1 MRRIVPERSQRR
13 DRLTIATLCNSFKGN
28 HHLRTMLISTL
39 IVSIM
44 ITGSFALVLAG
55 IWGESAAE
63 GYEGDKITINYHPF
77 KGTAPSVRSNYNDT
91 TIPSSIT
98 VTYYGSIASTEY
110 NPQVWSNDV
119 LQGGSEI
126 LTQVSDLS
134 TWYSIKRYTTNSTYV
149 FTGWVDNNGRSYDPG
164 DIIRSSDV
172 TGESFDLYATWN
184 LLNRYSTSVRSNWS
198 DGTPYTN
205 LVVGPT
211 ITASSSGTSVNGN
224 YTLRNCTI
232 NVSSGYIN
240 INKDTIIDSST
251 ITGTKGGDNHGA
263 GSVGLFANGHK
274 LIIGSKVKGSQSGS
288 TEAAFAQIF
297 GGSMSSALSKSTNLI
312 IHSGTY
318 SNVVAGSQNGTV
330 NGNVSVIVKDVTIL
344 DTLTAGVKNNVN
356 ITGSTYIYATALNMP
371 GDTYEENNLNGG
383 VDIPSGV
390 TLKESTILTGGSN
403 KGTINGDT
411 NVYITGTSKVW
422 DVQGAGRGGDSKVG
436 GTANVTIGGMALV
449 KHIIAGSIT
458 DGLSANSGIYSNKEC
473 VKNTDIRVKDQSKVC
488 SVFGAGYDTFYKAV
502 YASMLN
508 GGSIR
513 VTMEGQPTVGYIYG
527 GGYRGTIG
535 TQTQPIDSISIDIKG
550 GTVLN
555 DVFGGGRGG
564 LDKICHEVNGTRNW
578 GDSYNDSTGYSVVYC
593 RDINISVSEGAVVK
607 GNVYGGGESVPY
619 ITAYDGNTGL
629 SGNYDG
635 ITDVVCVAS
644 VIADRTVIDIKGTIE
659 GSVFGAGK
667 GVDPNEKDAENR
679 HPSAYI
685 FAMDGNGDI
694 KSIVWLTGSG
704 SGTTVSS
711 TVNHNNYASVNSN
724 ITINMQ
730 DGIVQGSVYGG
741 GSLGKVYGTNDINIE
756 MTNGVIQGSVY
767 GGGMGSSS
775 NADAGL
781 VDVRGISIDLKGGS
795 IQRSVYGGGELA
807 KTYTSTY
814 ITININGCEI
824 ASNVFG
830 GGLGSSGNLS
840 TKSNRRITLQS
851 GRVMGSLFGSSSLGD
866 DGTSTQR
873 YNSTVLMNG
882 GSVEGSLYGGGFKGT
897 MYGNTSITIYGG
909 TVAYSVYGGA
919 DVGDVDPDDPVFN
932 RTLVHGNSTILV
944 DGTGRSLS
952 IGRSIFGSG
961 NSCLV
966 SGIKD
971 VTIIGATLTS
981 MDSIQNVDT
990 LSISNSSITLSG
1002 RSDATTA
1009 QASTR
1014 YSINNIGQI
1023 ILRENVVFGLKSP
1036 TNEIGGYTSEG
1047 GTESS
1052 PSNKIVLYGG
1062 LPLKVSKKDINGDIV
1077 YGKISGH
1084 TILQTDSSTYGGAF
1098 AYGSLES
1105 DGNFVVLRDGNYI
1118 ESYTRDYSNPPCRCW
1133 YIAGNVTYMTTM
1145 IADGRVIPQ
1154 KQIDVPMQNSDSYL
1168 VFTGFDKVIPDE
1180 SRFRLKDSVVE
1191 YPDFSMKVY
1200 GGAGSVMAGGLTLS
1214 DAVSSIGSNYSNYV
1228 MSVEGDLP
1236 YAKIELMGASTLRY
1250 TGSVATVTIHLKE
1263 MKKNTDDTYSVVNSV
1278 DVIVSIHTE
1287 ATEFPIAEGY
1297 DVTIGTRDGKGSTDF
1312 IINRSFNGYTATVES
1327 IEGAGTFSKITMES
1341 YLNSEG
1347 TLGWATP
1354 LSGKMTLSTIGTGRT
1369 IGDLT
1374 GSFSATIRFTAD
1386 CDGST
1391 DVPTSTATL
1400 VIKLS
1405 NGNAADD
1412 KRILIR
1418 LSVRE
1423 VESHTVTF
1431 INMDESLTREVR
1443 TVISVYDNE
1452 IIPESQKPHTW
1463 DHFINWYSDVG
1474 RNNVFDFSSP
1484 INVDTVV
1491 YSSYR
1496 YAVHFDDGFGGGW
1509 TSYVEITA
1517 GGTSIVKPT
1526 DPTRPSYTFDKWVDV
1541 NGVERFTG
1549 DSENITTDT
1558 TFYALWI
1565 GQDVVVHLVVKE
1577 DGSEIYRMTGGI
1589 EFGKTYSTIRFT
1601 SEGVEYV
1608 GIDKAT
1614 EIVKAKYPEKG
1625 RFIRWVY
1632 ENGTTTTGVYSD
1644 TVSLNNQEHT
1654 LYAEFTNEAITVR
1667 FLEDLPNDYKRTQ
1680 TDTEAGRIYWYGDW
1694 HDLIRI
1700 QAPTEMVV
1708 FKRDDGYKFRPGNA
1722 SFTGYTLEYWTY
1734 TLNGTT
1740 YRINPTETV
1749 TLTTVQQGSTI
1760 DVYPHWKH
1768 IDYVFNT
1775 EVPRGGSIVATKTT
1789 DGGSVVIGNGS
1800 ILWHGD
1806 SVRIQYVEGGG
1817 YTFSRWGQTGS
1828 SVFDSFT
1835 TNPANLMITSDT
1847 TIHVILSGVYEAT
1860 VRLSVNGML
1869 DDGRTLQLRSSTTTD
1884 TYKLTATTDGKYV
1897 NSSVRFGS
1905 YVVQLKNV
1913 NGTWDDVAEY
1923 TITGPDTLCEVS
1935 LYTIT
1940 INGGDG
1946 KVRGPE
1952 FSTSD
1957 RMITIGIDEGYEAT
1971 IIGKVPS
1978 SLIIEGTGPY
1988 TFTMPSAAVEL
1999 TFDVS
2004 IIEYTVDFDLNGG
2017 TYSPGTVP
2025 VIKISY
2031 FGTYDII
2038 DIENRVSKPGFTLGG
2053 WGVWIGGV
2061 DQHRTVHHGDQIA
2074 VRADHTLKAIW
2085 IENGKA
2091 QYTIKIY
2098 QMDLNGAYEL
2108 TNTILESDT
2117 IGKTVTVDPI
2127 AIDGFKTPSSVSGV
2141 VTGDGNLVLEI
2152 RYEREKYRVTF
2163 DIHYQDGFYPVD
2175 TIVVNDVYFGT
2186 PISDI
2191 GYTVKVGFLTSET
2204 RIDDQYGAITDKIPS
2219 SNNGKVTIYVKADYV
2234 VYTIV
2239 YNIGEGSME
2248 PPYIVEYVISHT
2260 DIELPTPVW
2269 AGYRFGGWIGI
2280 GTDPATHIPAY
2291 HTGTLAL
2298 TAKYDRLPV
2307 ITIDLNAYGQ
2317 GISIDGGVFV
2327 DGRYVLNDLT
2337 QIVTLRYSS
2346 ATEVIYKW
2354 IVNGVP
2360 VDPAEDGSFTS
2371 EISSDTFVMA
2381 FPKYRDSTP
2390 TPLVEMKVIL
2400 GFVESDDGNYS
2411 TVLQDVPIYKDFTI
2425 DLSRYGFGAGS
2436 SITFG
2441 SNGEVDIVGLDGL
2454 TGYLLIKEST
2464 DDYNVEIV
2472 VYISPRIV
2480 DTDLST
2486 ISLMT
2491 LNDGRSS
2498 ALDPQTIS
2506 NYILPSEK
2514 DEDMIE

>member
-1 MRRIVPERSQRR
+1 LRRIVPEWSQKR
-13 DRLTIATLCNSFKGN
+13 DRLTIATLRNSFKGN
-28 HHLRTMLISTL
+28 HHLRTMLISVL

-44 ITGSFALVLAG
+44 ITGSFALMLAG
-55 IWGESAAE
+55 IWGGSAAD

-77 KGTAPSVRSNYNDT
+77 KGTAPSVGSRYNDT
-91 TIPSSIT
+91 TVPSSIT
-98 VTYYGSIASTEY
+98 VTYYGSVASTEY

-119 LQGGSEI
+119 SQGGSEI

-134 TWYSIKRYTTNSTYV
+134 TWYSIKSYTRNSTYV
-149 FTGWVDNNGRSYDPG
+149 FTGWVDDSSRSYDPG
-164 DIIRSSDV
+164 DIIKASDV

-205 LVVGPT
+205 MVVGPT
-211 ITASSSGTSVNGN
+211 ITSSSSGTSVNGN

-251 ITGTKGGDNHGA
+251 ITGTKGSDNHGA
-263 GSVGLFANGHK
+263 GSAGIFANGHK

-288 TEAAFAQIF
+288 SEAAFAQIF
-297 GGSMSSALSKSTNLI
+297 GGSRTTALTGSTELI
-312 IHSGTY
+312 IHSGTF
-318 SNVVAGSQNGTV
+318 SNVVAGSQNATV
-330 NGNVSVIVKDVTIL
+330 NGDVSVIVKDVTIL
-344 DTLTAGVKNNVN
+344 DTLTAGVKESVK

-422 DVQGAGRGGDSKVG
+422 DVQGAGRGGGSTVG

-458 DGLSANSGIYSNKEC
+458 DGLSDNSGIYANKEC
-473 VKNTDIRVKDQSKVC
+473 VKNTNIKVKDQSKVC

-508 GGSIR
+508 GGSIK
-513 VTMEGQPTVGYIYG
+513 VTVEGQPTVGYIYG

-593 RDINISVSEGAVVK
+593 RNINISVSEGAVVK

-619 ITAYDGNTGL
+619 ITSYDGNTGM
-629 SGNYDG
+629 SGNYNG
-635 ITDVVCVAS
+635 STDVCVAS
-644 VIADRTVIDIKGTIE
+644 VIAERTVIDIKGTIE

-667 GVDPNEKDAENR
+667 GVDPNERDAENR

-767 GGGMGSSS
+767 GGGMGSSN

-866 DGTSTQR
+866 DGTSAQR
-873 YNSTVLMNG
+873 YDSTVMMNG

-909 TVAYSVYGGA
+909 TIAYSVYGGA

-932 RTLVHGNSTILV
+932 RTLVHGDSTILV

-966 SGIKD
+966 SGTKD

-1145 IADGRVIPQ
+1145 IADGREIPQ

-1180 SRFRLKDSVVE
+1180 SRFRLKDNVVE

-1297 DVTIGTRDGKGSTDF
+1297 DVTIGTR
-1312 IINRSFNGYTATVES
+1312 
-1327 IEGAGTFSKITMES
+1327 
-1341 YLNSEG
+1341 
-1347 TLGWATP
+1347 
-1354 LSGKMTLSTIGTGRT
+1354 
-1369 IGDLT
+1369 
-1374 GSFSATIRFTAD
+1374 
-1386 CDGST
+1386 
-1391 DVPTSTATL
+1391 
-1400 VIKLS
+1400 
-1405 NGNAADD
+1405 
-1412 KRILIR
+1412 
-1418 LSVRE
+1418 
-1423 VESHTVTF
+1423 
-1431 INMDESLTREVR
+1431 
-1443 TVISVYDNE
+1443 
-1452 IIPESQKPHTW
+1452 
-1463 DHFINWYSDVG
+1463 
-1474 RNNVFDFSSP
+1474 
-1484 INVDTVV
+1484 
-1491 YSSYR
+1491 
-1496 YAVHFDDGFGGGW
+1496 
-1509 TSYVEITA
+1509 
-1517 GGTSIVKPT
+1517 
-1526 DPTRPSYTFDKWVDV
+1526 
-1541 NGVERFTG
+1541 
-1549 DSENITTDT
+1549 
-1558 TFYALWI
+1558 
-1565 GQDVVVHLVVKE
+1565 
-1577 DGSEIYRMTGGI
+1577 
-1589 EFGKTYSTIRFT
+1589 
-1601 SEGVEYV
+1601 
-1608 GIDKAT
+1608 
-1614 EIVKAKYPEKG
+1614 
-1625 RFIRWVY
+1625 
-1632 ENGTTTTGVYSD
+1632 
-1644 TVSLNNQEHT
+1644 
-1654 LYAEFTNEAITVR
+1654 
-1667 FLEDLPNDYKRTQ
+1667 
-1680 TDTEAGRIYWYGDW
+1680 
-1694 HDLIRI
+1694 
-1700 QAPTEMVV
+1700 
-1708 FKRDDGYKFRPGNA
+1708 
-1722 SFTGYTLEYWTY
+1722 
-1734 TLNGTT
+1734 
-1740 YRINPTETV
+1740 
-1749 TLTTVQQGSTI
+1749 
-1760 DVYPHWKH
+1760 
-1768 IDYVFNT
+1768 
-1775 EVPRGGSIVATKTT
+1775 
-1789 DGGSVVIGNGS
+1789 GNGRE
-1800 ILWHGD
+1800 HRGCGD
-1806 SVRIQYVEGGG
+1806 
-1817 YTFSRWGQTGS
+1817 
-1828 SVFDSFT
+1828 
-1835 TNPANLMITSDT
+1835 
-1847 TIHVILSGVYEAT
+1847 
-1860 VRLSVNGML
+1860 
-1869 DDGRTLQLRSSTTTD
+1869 
-1884 TYKLTATTDGKYV
+1884 
-1897 NSSVRFGS
+1897 
-1905 YVVQLKNV
+1905 
-1913 NGTWDDVAEY
+1913 
-1923 TITGPDTLCEVS
+1923 
-1935 LYTIT
+1935 
-1940 INGGDG
+1940 
-1946 KVRGPE
+1946 
-1952 FSTSD
+1952 
-1957 RMITIGIDEGYEAT
+1957 
-1971 IIGKVPS
+1971 
-1978 SLIIEGTGPY
+1978 
-1988 TFTMPSAAVEL
+1988 
-1999 TFDVS
+1999 
-2004 IIEYTVDFDLNGG
+2004 
-2017 TYSPGTVP
+2017 
-2025 VIKISY
+2025 
-2031 FGTYDII
+2031 
-2038 DIENRVSKPGFTLGG
+2038 
-2053 WGVWIGGV
+2053 
-2061 DQHRTVHHGDQIA
+2061 
-2074 VRADHTLKAIW
+2074 
-2085 IENGKA
+2085 
-2091 QYTIKIY
+2091 
-2098 QMDLNGAYEL
+2098 
-2108 TNTILESDT
+2108 
-2117 IGKTVTVDPI
+2117 
-2127 AIDGFKTPSSVSGV
+2127 
-2141 VTGDGNLVLEI
+2141 
-2152 RYEREKYRVTF
+2152 
-2163 DIHYQDGFYPVD
+2163 
-2175 TIVVNDVYFGT
+2175 
-2186 PISDI
+2186 
-2191 GYTVKVGFLTSET
+2191 
-2204 RIDDQYGAITDKIPS
+2204 
-2219 SNNGKVTIYVKADYV
+2219 
-2234 VYTIV
+2234 
-2239 YNIGEGSME
+2239 
-2248 PPYIVEYVISHT
+2248 
-2260 DIELPTPVW
+2260 
-2269 AGYRFGGWIGI
+2269 
-2280 GTDPATHIPAY
+2280 
-2291 HTGTLAL
+2291 
-2298 TAKYDRLPV
+2298 
-2307 ITIDLNAYGQ
+2307 
-2317 GISIDGGVFV
+2317 
-2327 DGRYVLNDLT
+2327 
-2337 QIVTLRYSS
+2337 
-2346 ATEVIYKW
+2346 
-2354 IVNGVP
+2354 
-2360 VDPAEDGSFTS
+2360 
-2371 EISSDTFVMA
+2371 
-2381 FPKYRDSTP
+2381 
-2390 TPLVEMKVIL
+2390 
-2400 GFVESDDGNYS
+2400 
-2411 TVLQDVPIYKDFTI
+2411 VLQGHD
-2425 DLSRYGFGAGS
+2425 G
-2436 SITFG
+2436 
-2441 SNGEVDIVGLDGL
+2441 IV
-2454 TGYLLIKEST
+2454 
-2464 DDYNVEIV
+2464 
-2472 VYISPRIV
+2472 
-2480 DTDLST
+2480 
-2486 ISLMT
+2486 
-2491 LNDGRSS
+2491 
-2498 ALDPQTIS
+2498 
-2506 NYILPSEK
+2506 SEL
-2514 DEDMIE
+2514 